1 MKLDLCVSSAPI
13 CAPARV
19 LEVEL
24 LDRDWRVATSSDG
37 VEIEIAHPRARAPA
51 ARNSDTELS
60 RTISIN
66 NNPGLQGDSK
76 TQRLARALLRDR
88 APSAKPPAP
97 TCFTCGR
104 SYWRCDGR
112 FCSTRCREAFDAGF
126 PPYDPSYADKTNPRW
141 YSLPIGR
148 HGFLIDCANCKRR
161 FDSIGLRC
169 CSTKCESLFSRKE
182 KRRKASQKPPKITPQ
197 KQAPTRPILRGRG
210 KGTSPHFELPK
221 VLSKWTPS
229 AALRDFND
237 FPDIPD
243 FLKRSHQPLPAIEQ
257 SPPLVPAQQPESQ
270 PAEVNADA

>member
-1 MKLDLCVSSAPI
+1 MKSDLCVSSAPI

-37 VEIEIAHPRARAPA
+37 VEIEIAHPRARSAA
-51 ARNSDTELS
+51 ARNSGIECAPPT
-60 RTISIN
+60 N

-104 SYWRCDGR
+104 SYWRGDGR
-112 FCSTRCREAFDAGF
+112 FCSTRCREGFDAGF
-126 PPYDPSYADKTNPRW
+126 PPYDPNYADKTNPRW

-169 CSTKCESLFSRKE
+169 CSTKCEGLLSRKE
-182 KRRKASQKPPKITPQ
+182 KRRKASQKPPKITSQ

-221 VLSKWTPS
+221 VLSKWEPS
-229 AALRDFND
+229 PTLRDFSD

-243 FLKRSHQPLPAIEQ
+243 FLKRSESLPATEQ
-257 SPPLVPAQQPESQ
+257 SPPLVPAEPESQ